1 MATFIVQ
8 LQVIGGPKNGEW
20 STVHKTDNEAIA
32 ISIKN
37 QILQNTPSAF
47 VRIIKIGR

>member
-8 LQVIGGPKNGEW
+8 VQIQDGPTKGEW
-20 STVHKTDNEAIA
+20 STIHKTDNEATA
-32 ISIKN
+32 ISVKN
-37 QILQNTPSAF
+37 QILQNTPKVF